1 MFHKRE
7 NIFTAHEVD
16 TPGVYIHASDDNEV
30 TWFSP
35 KMKSYTGDAILLGI
49 FTAADKGAWYEY
61 TSSTSQLLI
70 CEAQM

>member
-1 MFHKRE
+1 MIDIKIQD
-7 NIFTAHEVD
+7 IFTAHEVD
-16 TPGVYIHASDDNEV
+16 TPHASDEV
-30 TWFSP
+30 AMVAWFSP

-61 TSSTSQLLI
+61 TSSTSQLFI